1 MTRLCTDLAGLM
13 LARRTLL
20 AGGLVVC
27 ASCLLAGHTRAGRT
41 HQLVLAF
48 IPQEN
53 PEKLIGDIE
62 VISAYLSR
70 ETGVSVRGFVTS
82 DHASAVEALRNGD
95 ADISFMGALP
105 FVIAEKEVG
114 AKVVLSEVYRGK
126 PKYTGRVFVRRDSGI
141 SSLADLRGKSIAFAD
156 PLSESGYL
164 YPLETFVEAG
174 LFKRDQDPREFFGE
188 MFFAGG
194 YQQAMQ
200 AMATG
205 LVNAAAASQYAELL
219 LSPEQ
224 QAEVKWIAESAP
236 IPSHVVIARKGLD
249 QKLRSK
255 FVTAMLKLNEP
266 DNKGLLKHLYSPDGY
281 IEADPAAF
289 DGVRTLAL
297 AYGLLK

>member
-1 MTRLCTDLAGLM
+1 
-13 LARRTLL
+13 
-20 AGGLVVC
+20 
-27 ASCLLAGHTRAGRT
+27 
-41 HQLVLAF
+41 
-48 IPQEN
+48 
-53 PEKLIGDIE
+53 
-62 VISAYLSR
+62 
-70 ETGVSVRGFVTS
+70 
-82 DHASAVEALRNGD
+82 
-95 ADISFMGALP
+95 
-105 FVIAEKEVG
+105 
-114 AKVVLSEVYRGK
+114 
-126 PKYTGRVFVRRDSGI
+126 
-141 SSLADLRGKSIAFAD
+141 
-156 PLSESGYL
+156 
-164 YPLETFVEAG
+164 
-174 LFKRDQDPREFFGE
+174 

-289 DGVRTLAL
+289 DGVRALAL